1 MRAHT
6 ARFILFSKKKLDY
19 MADASPI
26 TPPSTHDV
34 SADETGVPCRYG
46 RPGQFPAAVEGTLDR
61 LAGLAAHLVDVPV
74 GLVTFIG
81 EEWQWHRGAAGTPIK
96 KVEREHAIC
105 THAIETEGPMV
116 VEDLQS
122 DPRFEE
128 NPYVGSFGSGEEE
141 GKTEVGTPR
150 SAEFRLYAGAPLV
163 TPSGDRIGTVCVL
176 DTVPRHISRRKVRCL
191 EHLSDLAMESIDG
204 QL

>member
-1 MRAHT
+1 
-6 ARFILFSKKKLDY
+6 
-19 MADASPI
+19 
-26 TPPSTHDV
+26 
-34 SADETGVPCRYG
+34 
-46 RPGQFPAAVEGTLDR
+46 
-61 LAGLAAHLVDVPV
+61 VPV

-116 VEDLQS
+116 VEDLES
-122 DPRFEE
+122 DRRFED
-128 NPYVGSFGSGEEE
+128 NPYVGSFGSDDESEAEEE
-141 GKTEVGTPR
+141 VSR

-163 TPSGDRIGTVCVL
+163 TPRGYRIGTVCVL
-176 DTVPRHISRRKVRCL
+176 DTVPRNISRRRVRCL
-191 EHLSDLAMESIDG
+191 EHLSDLAMEAIDG